1 MLIHPLSVCVP
12 TSWVPALNSIRLLC
26 REWLCNAPR
35 LVHGLLSR
43 RQTESLLANKK
54 EGTFLFRF
62 STSHLGLLSIS
73 FVGRASRKL
82 AEGEEEAKRPPS
94 PAPQTVLRHFL
105 VQLEEDGR
113 CALLCLSTFDGS

>member
-1 MLIHPLSVCVP
+1 MLIHPLFVSVYN
-12 TSWVPALNSIRLLC
+12 SWVPALNSIRLLC

-43 RQTESLLANKK
+43 RQTESLLASKK

-113 CALLCLSTFDGS
+113 CALLCLATFDGS